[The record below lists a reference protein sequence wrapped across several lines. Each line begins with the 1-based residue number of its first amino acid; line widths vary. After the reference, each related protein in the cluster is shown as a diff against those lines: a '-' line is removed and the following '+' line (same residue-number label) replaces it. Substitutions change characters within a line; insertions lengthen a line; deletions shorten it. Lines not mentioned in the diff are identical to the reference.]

1 MDSHARSGRSPSRET
16 EQAYGDLWWLNCGS
30 EALVFAFAVVFALD
44 WVQNRGINVYLFLL
58 LLLSLS
64 IVSGF
69 RILLR
74 FCRGTMAQLRQF
86 GDAPELTREG

>member
-1 MDSHARSGRSPSRET
+1 MDSHTSSGRSSSPET
-16 EQAYGDLWWLNCGS
+16 ERAYGDLWWLTCGS
-30 EALVFAFAVVFALD
+30 EALVFALAVVFALD
-44 WVQNRGINVYLFLL
+44 WIQNRGINVYLFLL

-64 IVSGF
+64 FVSGF